1 MAQICTTR
9 DQSKKL
15 QELGV
20 STYTADMSWH
30 FTGMKTEALQW
41 ELKTDR
47 LVTKENFFGKIEK
60 LATPFFKHADGSQMT
75 GEEVFD
81 RIWGKDIPAWSLG
94 ALIGILPSKVK
105 DEKFTIDY
113 YLTIGKDGV
122 KYSNLIEDEENLY
135 ECYGEL
141 IECCVDMIETLII
154 EGYIK
159 FMI

>member
-113 YLTIGKDGV
+113 YLIIGKDGV
-122 KYSNLIEDEENLY
+122 AYSNLMEDEENLY

-154 EGYIK
+154 ERYIK

>member
-75 GEEVFD
+75 GDEVFD

-122 KYSNLIEDEENLY
+122 TYSNLMEDEENLY

-154 EGYIK
+154 EGYMK

>member
-15 QELGV
+15 LELGI
-20 STYTADMSWH
+20 SSETADMSWH
-30 FTGMKTEALQW
+30 FTNMKTESLQW
-41 ELKTDR
+41 ELKPAPLT
-47 LVTKENFFGKIEK
+47 TKENFFGRIEK
-60 LATPFFKHADGSQMT
+60 LACSLYKHADGTPMT
-75 GEEVFD
+75 GDEVFNK
-81 RIWGKDIPAWSLG
+81 IWGEAIPAWSLG

-122 KYSNLIEDEENLY
+122 TYSNLMEDEENLY

>member
-122 KYSNLIEDEENLY
+122 KYSNLMEDEENLY

-141 IECCVDMIETLII
+141 IECCVDMIEALII